1 MTSKKQKRQKKKH
14 NRLKQKE
21 SKTEN
26 YEKFMNIILKL
37 VNNDYPEMSLSTR
50 VLVTSRTASLLY
62 KKHDVEEYESMVII
76 AMHELCKDT
85 ISKVLLN
92 PENAI
97 KMKKIFIEL
106 SDGLKKDINAKD
118 EIVYKN
124 EESVDDLSERFLFC
138 RVSLSKF
145 G

>member
-14 NRLKQKE
+14 RLKQKE

-50 VLVTSRTASLLY
+50 GLVTSRTASLLY
-62 KKHDVEEYESMVII
+62 KKHDIEEYESMVII
-76 AMHELCKDT
+76 AIHELCKDT

-92 PENAI
+92 PDNAS

-106 SDGLKKDINAKD
+106 SDGLKKDVNAKD
-118 EIVYKN
+118 EIVYKT
-124 EESVDDLSERFLFC
+124 EESVDDLSERLLFC
-138 RVSLSKF
+138 RV
-145 G
+145 

>member
-14 NRLKQKE
+14 HRLKQKE

-50 VLVTSRTASLLY
+50 GLVTSRTASLLY

-92 PENAI
+92 PDNAS

-106 SDGLKKDINAKD
+106 SDGLKKDVNAKD
-118 EIVYKN
+118 EIVYKK
-124 EESVDDLSERFLFC
+124 EESVDDLSERLLFC
-138 RVSLSKF
+138 RV
-145 G
+145 

>member
-1 MTSKKQKRQKKKH
+1 
-14 NRLKQKE
+14 
-21 SKTEN
+21 
-26 YEKFMNIILKL
+26 MNIILKL

-50 VLVTSRTASLLY
+50 GLVTSRTASLLY

-92 PENAI
+92 PENAS

-106 SDGLKKDINAKD
+106 SDGLKKDVNTKD

-124 EESVDDLSERFLFC
+124 EESVDDLSERLLFC
-138 RVSLSKF
+138 RV
-145 G
+145 

>member
-50 VLVTSRTASLLY
+50 GLVTSRTASLLY

-106 SDGLKKDINAKD
+106 SDGLKKDVNAKD
-118 EIVYKN
+118 EIVYKK
-124 EESVDDLSERFLFC
+124 EESVDDLSERLLFC
-138 RVSLSKF
+138 RV
-145 G
+145 

>member
-14 NRLKQKE
+14 RLKQKE

-50 VLVTSRTASLLY
+50 GLVTSRTASLLY

-92 PENAI
+92 PENAS

-106 SDGLKKDINAKD
+106 SDGLKKDVNAKD
-118 EIVYKN
+118 EIVYKKE
-124 EESVDDLSERFLFC
+124 EESVDDLSERLLFC
-138 RVSLSKF
+138 RV
-145 G
+145 

>member
-50 VLVTSRTASLLY
+50 GLVTSRTASLLY

-92 PENAI
+92 PENAS

-106 SDGLKKDINAKD
+106 SDGLKKDVNAKD
-118 EIVYKN
+118 EIVYKK
-124 EESVDDLSERFLFC
+124 EESVDDLSERLLFC
-138 RVSLSKF
+138 RV
-145 G
+145 

>member
-50 VLVTSRTASLLY
+50 GLVTSRTTSLLY

-92 PENAI
+92 PENAS

-106 SDGLKKDINAKD
+106 SDGLKKDVNAKD
-118 EIVYKN
+118 EIVYKK
-124 EESVDDLSERFLFC
+124 EESVDDLSERLLFC
-138 RVSLSKF
+138 RV
-145 G
+145 

>member
-14 NRLKQKE
+14 HRLKQKE

-50 VLVTSRTASLLY
+50 GLVTSRTASLLY

-92 PENAI
+92 PDNAS
-97 KMKKIFIEL
+97 KMKKLFIEL
-106 SDGLKKDINAKD
+106 SDGLKKDVNAKD
-118 EIVYKN
+118 EIVYKT
-124 EESVDDLSERFLFC
+124 EESVDDLSERLLFC
-138 RVSLSKF
+138 RV
-145 G
+145 

>member
-50 VLVTSRTASLLY
+50 GLVTSRTASLLY

-76 AMHELCKDT
+76 AIHELCKDA

-92 PENAI
+92 PENAS

-106 SDGLKKDINAKD
+106 SDGLKKDVNAKD

-124 EESVDDLSERFLFC
+124 EESVDDLSERLLFC
-138 RVSLSKF
+138 RV
-145 G
+145 